1 MQVVEFK
8 TRDGDVVTCC
18 AERLRLVSSIRGM
31 SGREPVHMYRAVID
45 GVAWKLDE
53 TVWRSLREQ
62 MKGGSA

>member
-18 AERLRLVSSIRGM
+18 AEQVHLVSRPSGLE
-31 SGREPVHMYRAVID
+31 GREPTHWYWVDLKSAIYFID
-45 GVAWKLDE
+45 E
-53 TVWRSLREQ
+53 PVWRSLREQ